1 MKMDS
6 SRKPDEK
13 SETLSNHIKLVR
25 AAPLVRNLLVRYG
38 LLLVTLVLI
47 VLFTILLPSTFLTFL
62 TFRSILSD
70 QSIVAL
76 VSLAQMIPLA
86 ANKFDLSIGYGIG
99 LAHILS
105 IGFQVQAGLPWQVAA
120 LLVCAIGLGVGII
133 NGLLVEAA
141 QIDSFIATLG
151 TGSILYAVSIAYTG
165 GQQIVGQLPRGF
177 TQINDMVVMG
187 IPAPA
192 IYVLVLAAALWV
204 CFEYLAMG
212 RYIYAIGANP
222 RAAELVGIP
231 KSRYVVVAF
240 AASGLITAF
249 AGVVLGAKLQI
260 GQSNVGPPYLL
271 PSFVGAL
278 LGSTAFRLARV
289 NVWGTIVAVILLSV
303 GIAGIEQ
310 LGSAFYVEPLFNG
323 ITLLIAVGLAGL
335 TSRRQ
340 KSTVIVSR
348 ERAGSLPKVEA
359 ATIPETTL
367 KEDPRSPTLARLGR
381 SLDRFGS
388 PLGESPQK

>member
-1 MKMDS
+1 MKIDS
-6 SRKPDEK
+6 SPKSDQSSGTLRLLARKASLP
-13 SETLSNHIKLVR
+13 IMAR
-25 AAPLVRNLLVRYG
+25 AVGFMRGLLVRYG
-38 LLLVTLVLI
+38 LLLVTVALI
-47 VLFTILLPSTFLTFL
+47 IFFTLLLPSTFLTAL

-105 IGFQVQAGLPWQVAA
+105 IGFQVVAGVPWPIAVVI
-120 LLVCAIGLGVGII
+120 VCAIGLGIGII
-133 NGLLVEAA
+133 NGILVEAA

-151 TGSILYAVSIAYTG
+151 TGSILYSISIAYTG
-165 GQQIVGQLPRGF
+165 GQQIVGRLPEGF
-177 TQINDMVVMG
+177 TAINDMVVFG

-192 IYVLVLAAALWV
+192 IYVLVLAVTLWIT
-204 CFEYLAMG
+204 FEYLPIG

-222 RAAELVGIP
+222 KAAHLLGIP
-231 KSRYVVVAF
+231 KSRYVVLAF

-249 AGVVLGAKLQI
+249 AGVVLGAKLEI

-310 LGSAFYVEPLFNG
+310 LGSSFYVESLFNG
-323 ITLLIAVGLAGL
+323 TTLLIAVGLAGL

-340 KSTVIVSR
+340 
-348 ERAGSLPKVEA
+348 
-359 ATIPETTL
+359 
-367 KEDPRSPTLARLGR
+367 RSGRTLAGQRV
-381 SLDRFGS
+381 GS
-388 PLGESPQK
+388 VTNSTDIRGEKQE

>member
-1 MKMDS
+1 MDPS
-6 SRKPDEK
+6 HKRDEK
-13 SETLSNHIKLVR
+13 SKTPSDRMEVR
-25 AAPLVRNLLVRYG
+25 TASLTRNLLVRYG

-47 VLFTILLPSTFLTFL
+47 ILFTILLPSTFPTFL

-86 ANKFDLSIGYGIG
+86 ANKFDLSVGYGIG

-105 IGFQVQAGLPWQVAA
+105 IGLQVETGLPWQAA
-120 LLVCAIGLGVGII
+120 TLIVCATGLGVGII

-165 GQQIVGQLPRGF
+165 GQQIVGQLPGGF
-177 TQINDMVVMG
+177 TQINDMVVLG

-192 IYVLVLAAALWV
+192 IDVLVLGVALWI
-204 CFEYLAMG
+204 CFEYLPIG

-231 KSRYVVVAF
+231 KSRYVVIAF

-289 NVWGTIVAVILLSV
+289 NVWGTIVAVVLLSV

-310 LGSAFYVEPLFNG
+310 MGSAFYVEPLFNG

-340 KSTVIVSR
+340 KSPGIVPR
-348 ERAGSLPKVEA
+348 QRARFGTTVEA
-359 ATIPETTL
+359 PTNFEGKL
-367 KEDPRSPTLARLGR
+367 EEDAQPRQPSVRGR
-381 SLDRFGS
+381 
-388 PLGESPQK
+388 P

>member
-1 MKMDS
+1 MAISPRS
-6 SRKPDEK
+6 SERSASLRVLPRN
-13 SETLSNHIKLVR
+13 SPGATLPQVVGYAR
-25 AAPLVRNLLVRYG
+25 DLLVRYG
-38 LLLVTLVLI
+38 LLFVTVALI
-47 VLFTILLPSTFLTFL
+47 ALFALLLPSTFLTPL

-86 ANKFDLSIGYGIG
+86 AHKFDLSVGYWIG

-105 IGFQVQAGLPWQVAA
+105 IGLQVKAGIPWPFAVI
-120 LLVCAIGLGVGII
+120 LVCAAGLGVGII

-151 TGSILYAVSIAYTG
+151 TGSILYAISIAFTG
-165 GQQIVGQLPRGF
+165 GQQIVGQLPTGF
-177 TQINDMVVMG
+177 TAINDTVILG
-187 IPAPA
+187 APAPA
-192 IYVLVLAAALWV
+192 VYVLLLALSLWLA
-204 CFEYLAMG
+204 FEYLPIG

-222 RAAELVGIP
+222 KAAHLVGIR
-231 KSRYVVVAF
+231 KSRYIVLAF
-240 AASGLITAF
+240 AASGLITAI

-260 GQSNVGPPYLL
+260 GQSDVGPPYLL

-310 LGSAFYVEPLFNG
+310 LGSSFYAEPLFNG
-323 ITLLIAVGLAGL
+323 TTLLIAVGLAGL

-340 KSTVIVSR
+340 KMAGVLAGQRARSAIDAGEIGR
-348 ERAGSLPKVEA
+348 EEPERPSGVAG
-359 ATIPETTL
+359 
-367 KEDPRSPTLARLGR
+367 
-381 SLDRFGS
+381 
-388 PLGESPQK
+388 

>member
-1 MKMDS
+1 MAGRMPNRTKAS
-6 SRKPDEK
+6 NAV
-13 SETLSNHIKLVR
+13 TLRVR
-25 AAPLVRNLLVRYG
+25 GAFLSATAHALGRPRDMLVRYG
-38 LLLVTLVLI
+38 LLLVTVTLVI
-47 VLFTILLPSTFLTFL
+47 VFALLLPSTFLTAL

-86 ANKFDLSIGYGIG
+86 ANKFDLSVGYGIG

-105 IGFQVQAGLPWQVAA
+105 IGFQVQAGMSWQITV
-120 LLVCAIGLGVGII
+120 LLVCTIGLGIGVI
-133 NGLLVEAA
+133 NGFLVEAA

-151 TGSILYAVSIAYTG
+151 TGSILYAISIAYTG
-165 GQQIVGQLPRGF
+165 GQQIVGDLPEGF
-177 TQINDMVVMG
+177 TAINDTVFLG

-192 IYVLVLAAALWV
+192 IYVFVLAVSLWLI
-204 CFEYLAMG
+204 FEYVPIG

-222 RAAELVGIP
+222 KAAHLVGIP
-231 KSRYVVVAF
+231 KSRYVVLAF

-289 NVWGTIVAVILLSV
+289 NVWGTIVAVVLLSV

-310 LGSAFYVEPLFNG
+310 LGSAFYIEPLFNG
-323 ITLLIAVGLAGL
+323 ATLLIAVGLAGL

-340 KSTVIVSR
+340 KSASVLAGQRVSSASDGADSRR
-348 ERAGSLPKVEA
+348 EKQEPPGGVAS
-359 ATIPETTL
+359 
-367 KEDPRSPTLARLGR
+367 
-381 SLDRFGS
+381 
-388 PLGESPQK
+388 

>member
-1 MKMDS
+1 MTARPPNGMKAPS
-6 SRKPDEK
+6 SVSLLARGASFAAITHAVGRARD
-13 SETLSNHIKLVR
+13 LS
-25 AAPLVRNLLVRYG
+25 VRYG
-38 LLLVTLVLI
+38 LLVVTIALI
-47 VLFTILLPSTFLTFL
+47 VFFALLLPSTFLTAL
-62 TFRSILSD
+62 TLRSILSD

-86 ANKFDLSIGYGIG
+86 ANKFDLSVGYGIG

-105 IGFQVQAGLPWQVAA
+105 IGLQVYAGVPWQIAVV
-120 LLVCAIGLGVGII
+120 LVCAIGLGIGVI
-133 NGLLVEAA
+133 NGFLVEAA

-151 TGSILYAVSIAYTG
+151 TGSILYAISIAYTG
-165 GQQIVGQLPRGF
+165 GQQIVGELPKGF
-177 TQINDMVVMG
+177 TAINDTLFLG

-192 IYVLVLAAALWV
+192 LYVFALAVSLWLV
-204 CFEYLAMG
+204 FEYLPIG

-222 RAAELVGIP
+222 KAAHLVGIP
-231 KSRYVVVAF
+231 KSRYVVLAF
-240 AASGLITAF
+240 AASGFITAF

-289 NVWGTIVAVILLSV
+289 NVWGTIVAVVLLSV

-323 ITLLIAVGLAGL
+323 TTLLIAVGLAGL

-340 KSTVIVSR
+340 KSAGILAAHPLAPAPDVTGSR
-348 ERAGSLPKVEA
+348 RNEQDHRSEA
-359 ATIPETTL
+359 P
-367 KEDPRSPTLARLGR
+367 P
-381 SLDRFGS
+381 
-388 PLGESPQK
+388 

>member
-1 MKMDS
+1 MKAPS
-6 SRKPDEK
+6 SVSLLARSASFAAITHAVGRARD
-13 SETLSNHIKLVR
+13 LS
-25 AAPLVRNLLVRYG
+25 VRYG
-38 LLLVTLVLI
+38 LLVVTVALI
-47 VLFTILLPSTFLTFL
+47 VFFALLLPSTFPTALTL
-62 TFRSILSD
+62 RSILSD

-86 ANKFDLSIGYGIG
+86 ANKFDLSVGYGIG

-105 IGFQVQAGLPWQVAA
+105 IGLQVYAGVPWQIAVV
-120 LLVCAIGLGVGII
+120 LVCAIGLGIGVI
-133 NGLLVEAA
+133 NGFLVEAA

-151 TGSILYAVSIAYTG
+151 TGSILYAISIAYTG
-165 GQQIVGQLPRGF
+165 GQQIVGELPKGF
-177 TQINDMVVMG
+177 TAINDALFLG

-192 IYVLVLAAALWV
+192 LYVFALAVSLWLV
-204 CFEYLAMG
+204 FEYLPIG

-222 RAAELVGIP
+222 KAAHLVGIP
-231 KSRYVVVAF
+231 KSRYVVLAF
-240 AASGLITAF
+240 AASGFITAF

-289 NVWGTIVAVILLSV
+289 NVWGTIVAVVLLSV

-323 ITLLIAVGLAGL
+323 TTLLIAVGLAGL

-340 KSTVIVSR
+340 RSAGILAGQPLAPAPDVTGSR
-348 ERAGSLPKVEA
+348 RNEQDHRSEA
-359 ATIPETTL
+359 P
-367 KEDPRSPTLARLGR
+367 P
-381 SLDRFGS
+381 
-388 PLGESPQK
+388 

>member
-1 MKMDS
+1 MET
-6 SRKPDEK
+6 SRKPDQNA
-13 SETLSNHIKLVR
+13 ETVSNRIELVHT
-25 AAPLVRNLLVRYG
+25 ASLARNLLVRYG
-38 LLLVTLVLI
+38 LLFVTLVLI
-47 VLFTILLPSTFLTFL
+47 VLFTILLPSTFLTPL

-86 ANKFDLSIGYGIG
+86 ANKFDLSVGYGIG

-105 IGFQVQAGLPWQVAA
+105 IGFQVEAGLPWPFAT
-120 LLVCAIGLGVGII
+120 LIVCAIGLGVGII

-165 GQQIVGQLPRGF
+165 GQQIVGRLPGGF
-177 TQINDMVVMG
+177 TQINDVMVLG

-192 IYVLVLAAALWV
+192 IYVLVLALALWI
-204 CFEYLAMG
+204 CFEYLPIG

-231 KSRYVVVAF
+231 KSRYVVLAF

-340 KSTVIVSR
+340 KSSGIVSR
-348 ERAGSLPKVEA
+348 QRAGSVAKVET
-359 ATIPETTL
+359 ATILEERP
-367 KEDPRSPTLARLGR
+367 KEDRRSPTAARLGR
-381 SLDRFGS
+381 SLDRFGL
-388 PLGESPQK
+388 PLGESSENQP

>member
-1 MKMDS
+1 MMTEV
-6 SRKPDEK
+6 SRKSDESPGK
-13 SETLSNHIKLVR
+13 VTLSPRHAWIDAVAFGR
-25 AAPLVRNLLVRYG
+25 TLLVRYG
-38 LLLVTLVLI
+38 LLLVTIVLI
-47 VLFTILLPSTFLTFL
+47 VLFTFLLPSTFLTAL
-62 TFRSILSD
+62 TFRAILSD

-86 ANKFDLSIGYGIG
+86 ANKFDLSVGYGIG

-105 IGFQVQAGLPWQVAA
+105 IGLQVQAGLPWQLAA
-120 LLVCAIGLGVGII
+120 LLVCAIGLAVGII

-151 TGSILYAVSIAYTG
+151 TGSILYAISIAYTG
-165 GQQIVGQLPRGF
+165 GQQIVGQLPDGF
-177 TQINDMVVMG
+177 TAINDMVFFGV
-187 IPAPA
+187 PAPA
-192 IYVLVLAAALWV
+192 LYVLVLAVALWV
-204 CFEYLAMG
+204 GFEYLPIG

-222 RAAELVGIP
+222 RAAQLVGIP
-231 KSRYVVVAF
+231 KSRYVVFAF

-278 LGSTAFRLARV
+278 LGSTAFRVARV
-289 NVWGTIVAVILLSV
+289 NVWGTIVAVILLSI

-310 LGSAFYVEPLFNG
+310 LGSSFYVEPLFNG
-323 ITLLIAVGLAGL
+323 TTLLIAVGLAGL

-340 KSTVIVSR
+340 KSAGVLAGLQAESGTDAGDKRKEEHEQSRAVIR
-348 ERAGSLPKVEA
+348 
-359 ATIPETTL
+359 
-367 KEDPRSPTLARLGR
+367 
-381 SLDRFGS
+381 
-388 PLGESPQK
+388 

>member
-1 MKMDS
+1 MKMHPS
-6 SRKPDEK
+6 LKSDEASKTAK
-13 SETLSNHIKLVR
+13 SLTRLELAGAVAGT
-25 AAPLVRNLLVRYG
+25 RNLLVRYG
-38 LLLVTLVLI
+38 LLLVTAILI
-47 VLFTILLPSTFLTFL
+47 ILFTVLLPSTFLTTL

-86 ANKFDLSIGYGIG
+86 ANKFDLSVGYGIG

-105 IGFQVQAGLPWQVAA
+105 VGFQVEAGLPWQLAV
-120 LLVCAIGLGVGII
+120 LLVCAIGLVVGII

-151 TGSILYAVSIAYTG
+151 TGSILYAISIAYTG
-165 GQQIVGQLPRGF
+165 GQQIVGQLPSGF
-177 TQINDMVVMG
+177 TAINDMLVFGV
-187 IPAPA
+187 PAPA
-192 IYVLVLAAALWV
+192 VYVLVLAVTLWIS
-204 CFEYLAMG
+204 FEYLPIG

-222 RAAELVGIP
+222 RAAQLVGIP
-231 KSRYVVVAF
+231 KSRYVVLAF
-240 AASGLITAF
+240 AASGFITAI
-249 AGVVLGAKLQI
+249 AGVILGAKLQI

-310 LGSAFYVEPLFNG
+310 LGSSFYVEPLFNG
-323 ITLLIAVGLAGL
+323 VTLLIAVGLAGL

-340 KSTVIVSR
+340 KSAGLVAGQ
-348 ERAGSLPKVEA
+348 RAASGIDADGKS
-359 ATIPETTL
+359 
-367 KEDPRSPTLARLGR
+367 KEDQEQSHGIVR
-381 SLDRFGS
+381 
-388 PLGESPQK
+388 

>member
-1 MKMDS
+1 VGRWS
-6 SRKPDEK
+6 P
-13 SETLSNHIKLVR
+13 
-25 AAPLVRNLLVRYG
+25 AALRHAVGRDLLVRYG
-38 LLLVTLVLI
+38 LLFVTVALI
-47 VLFTILLPSTFLTFL
+47 VLFALLLPSTFLTPL

-86 ANKFDLSIGYGIG
+86 ANKFDLSVGYGIG

-105 IGFQVQAGLPWQVAA
+105 IGFQVQAGLSWPTAV
-120 LLVCAIGLGVGII
+120 LLVCAVGLGVGII
-133 NGLLVEAA
+133 NGFLVEAA

-151 TGSILYAVSIAYTG
+151 TGSILYAISIAFTG
-165 GQQIVGQLPRGF
+165 GRQIVGELPAGF
-177 TQINDMVVMG
+177 TAINDMVFLG

-192 IYVLVLAAALWV
+192 VYVLVLAAALWV
-204 CFEYLAMG
+204 AFEYLPIG

-222 RAAELVGIP
+222 KAAQLVGIP
-231 KSRYVVVAF
+231 KSRYIVLAF

-260 GQSNVGPPYLL
+260 GQSDVGPPYLL

-310 LGSAFYVEPLFNG
+310 LGSSFYAEPLFNG
-323 ITLLIAVGLAGL
+323 TTLLIAVGLAGL

-340 KSTVIVSR
+340 KT
-348 ERAGSLPKVEA
+348 AGAKAGE
-359 ATIPETTL
+359 
-367 KEDPRSPTLARLGR
+367 LARSAIDAGQI
-381 SLDRFGS
+381 GS
-388 PLGESPQK
+388 EGPEQPSRVVG

>member
-1 MKMDS
+1 MTALPPNGMKAPGGVS
-6 SRKPDEK
+6 PLSRSASVAAVTYAVGRARD
-13 SETLSNHIKLVR
+13 LS
-25 AAPLVRNLLVRYG
+25 VRYG
-38 LLLVTLVLI
+38 LLMVTVALI
-47 VLFTILLPSTFLTFL
+47 VFFALLLPSTFLTAL
-62 TFRSILSD
+62 TLRSILSD

-86 ANKFDLSIGYGIG
+86 ANKFDLSVGYGIG

-105 IGFQVQAGLPWQVAA
+105 IGLQIQAGIPWQIAVV
-120 LLVCAIGLGVGII
+120 LVCVIGLGIGVI
-133 NGLLVEAA
+133 NGILVEAA

-151 TGSILYAVSIAYTG
+151 TGSILYAISIAYTG
-165 GQQIVGQLPRGF
+165 GQQIVGDLPQGF
-177 TQINDMVVMG
+177 TAINDTLFLG

-192 IYVLVLAAALWV
+192 IYVFVLAVLLWLV
-204 CFEYLAMG
+204 FEYLPIG

-222 RAAELVGIP
+222 KAAHLVGIP
-231 KSRYVVVAF
+231 KSRYVVLAF
-240 AASGLITAF
+240 AASGFITAF

-289 NVWGTIVAVILLSV
+289 NVWGTIVAVVLLSV

-323 ITLLIAVGLAGL
+323 TTLLIAVGLAGL

-340 KSTVIVSR
+340 RS
-348 ERAGSLPKVEA
+348 AGILAEQRTAPLPDVTGTEEQEHRSEA
-359 ATIPETTL
+359 AP
-367 KEDPRSPTLARLGR
+367 
-381 SLDRFGS
+381 
-388 PLGESPQK
+388 

>member
-1 MKMDS
+1 
-6 SRKPDEK
+6 
-13 SETLSNHIKLVR
+13 V
-25 AAPLVRNLLVRYG
+25 
-38 LLLVTLVLI
+38 VTIALI
-47 VLFTILLPSTFLTFL
+47 VFFSLLLPSTFLTAL
-62 TFRSILSD
+62 TLRSILSD

-86 ANKFDLSIGYGIG
+86 ANKFDLSVGYGIG

-105 IGFQVQAGLPWQVAA
+105 IGLQVYAGVPWQIAVV
-120 LLVCAIGLGVGII
+120 LVCAIGLGIGVI
-133 NGLLVEAA
+133 NGFLVEAA

-151 TGSILYAVSIAYTG
+151 TGSILYAISIAYTG
-165 GQQIVGQLPRGF
+165 GQQIVGELPKGF
-177 TQINDMVVMG
+177 TAINDALILG

-192 IYVLVLAAALWV
+192 LYVFALAVSLWLV
-204 CFEYLAMG
+204 FEYLPIG

-222 RAAELVGIP
+222 KAAHLVGIP
-231 KSRYVVVAF
+231 KSRYVVLAF
-240 AASGLITAF
+240 AASGFITAF

-289 NVWGTIVAVILLSV
+289 NVWGTIVAVVLLSV

-323 ITLLIAVGLAGL
+323 TTLLIAVGLAGL

-340 KSTVIVSR
+340 RSAGILAGHPLPPAPDVTGSR
-348 ERAGSLPKVEA
+348 RNEQ
-359 ATIPETTL
+359 
-367 KEDPRSPTLARLGR
+367 DHRSEP
-381 SLDRFGS
+381 
-388 PLGESPQK
+388 PP

>member
-1 MKMDS
+1 MMTEV
-6 SRKPDEK
+6 SRKSDESPGK
-13 SETLSNHIKLVR
+13 VTLSPRHAWIDAVAFGR
-25 AAPLVRNLLVRYG
+25 TLLVRYG
-38 LLLVTLVLI
+38 LLLVTIVLI
-47 VLFTILLPSTFLTFL
+47 VLFTFLLPSTFLTAL
-62 TFRSILSD
+62 TFRAILSD

-86 ANKFDLSIGYGIG
+86 ANKFDLSVGYGIG

-105 IGFQVQAGLPWQVAA
+105 IGLQVQAGLPWQLAA
-120 LLVCAIGLGVGII
+120 LLVCAIGLAVGII

-151 TGSILYAVSIAYTG
+151 TGSILYAISIAYTG
-165 GQQIVGQLPRGF
+165 GQQIVGQLPDGF
-177 TQINDMVVMG
+177 TAINDMVFFGV
-187 IPAPA
+187 PAPA
-192 IYVLVLAAALWV
+192 LYVLVLAVALWV
-204 CFEYLAMG
+204 GFEYLPIG

-222 RAAELVGIP
+222 RAAQLVGIP
-231 KSRYVVVAF
+231 KSRYVVFAF

-278 LGSTAFRLARV
+278 LGSTAFRVARV
-289 NVWGTIVAVILLSV
+289 NVWGTMVAVILLSI

-310 LGSAFYVEPLFNG
+310 LGSSFYVEPLFNG
-323 ITLLIAVGLAGL
+323 TTLLIAVGLAGL

-340 KSTVIVSR
+340 KSAGVLAGLQAESGTDAGDKRKEEHEQSRAVIR
-348 ERAGSLPKVEA
+348 
-359 ATIPETTL
+359 
-367 KEDPRSPTLARLGR
+367 
-381 SLDRFGS
+381 
-388 PLGESPQK
+388 

>member
-1 MKMDS
+1 VILLDDKVS
-6 SRKPDEK
+6 LAVWVSRVGFARD
-13 SETLSNHIKLVR
+13 
-25 AAPLVRNLLVRYG
+25 LLVRYG
-38 LLLVTLVLI
+38 LLFVTVSLI
-47 VLFTILLPSTFLTFL
+47 IFFTLLLPATFLTPL

-86 ANKFDLSIGYGIG
+86 ANKFDLSVGYGIG

-105 IGFQVQAGLPWQVAA
+105 IGFQVEAGLRWPIAV
-120 LLVCAIGLGVGII
+120 LLVCGIGLGVGVI
-133 NGLLVEAA
+133 NGFLVEAA

-151 TGSILYAVSIAYTG
+151 TGSILYAISIAFTG
-165 GQQIVGQLPRGF
+165 GRQIVGQLPAGF
-177 TQINDMVVMG
+177 TAINDMVFFGV
-187 IPAPA
+187 PAPA
-192 IYVLVLAAALWV
+192 FYVLVLAVALWV
-204 CFEYLAMG
+204 AFEYLPIG

-222 RAAELVGIP
+222 KAAHLVGIP
-231 KSRYVVVAF
+231 KSRYIVLAF
-240 AASGLITAF
+240 AASGLITAM

-260 GQSNVGPPYLL
+260 GQSDVGPPYLL

-310 LGSAFYVEPLFNG
+310 LGSSFYVEPLFNG
-323 ITLLIAVGLAGL
+323 TTLLIAVGLAGL

-340 KSTVIVSR
+340 KSAGVLAGQ
-348 ERAGSLPKVEA
+348 RAKSGTDA
-359 ATIPETTL
+359 ADGGRDEQQQ
-367 KEDPRSPTLARLGR
+367 PRRVVG
-381 SLDRFGS
+381 
-388 PLGESPQK
+388 

>member
-1 MKMDS
+1 METSPKLD
-6 SRKPDEK
+6 RKAG
-13 SETLSNHIKLVR
+13 TLSNRVELVR
-25 AAPLVRNLLVRYG
+25 TASLARNILVRYG
-38 LLLVTLVLI
+38 LLFVTLVLI
-47 VLFTILLPSTFLTFL
+47 VLFTILLPSTFLTLL

-86 ANKFDLSIGYGIG
+86 ANKFDLSVGYGIG

-105 IGFQVQAGLPWQVAA
+105 IGFQVEAGLPWQVAT
-120 LLVCAIGLGVGII
+120 LIVCAIGLGVGII

-165 GQQIVGQLPRGF
+165 GQQIVGQLPGGF
-177 TQINDMVVMG
+177 TQINDMVVLG

-192 IYVLVLAAALWV
+192 IYVLMLALTLWI
-204 CFEYLAMG
+204 CFEYLPIG

-249 AGVVLGAKLQI
+249 AGIVLGAKLQI

-289 NVWGTIVAVILLSV
+289 NVWGTIVAVVLLSV

-340 KSTVIVSR
+340 KSSGIVSR
-348 ERAGSLPKVEA
+348 QKARPVRKVEA
-359 ATIPETTL
+359 TTIVEERL
-367 KEDPRSPTLARLGR
+367 KEDSRSPKVARPGR
-381 SLDRFGS
+381 SLDRFGL
-388 PLGESPQK
+388 PLGESPENQP